1 MLRLVINK
9 TQISYYDDP
18 DPYHI
23 TVEGVVQGLG
33 PMVGYGEGATYS
45 VALNKAVQNLIDLA
59 KERGHEKRTTRER

>member
-18 DPYHI
+18 DLYHI

-45 VALNKAVQNLIDLA
+45 VALNKGRAELD
-59 KERGHEKRTTRER
+59 